1 MSRLPRLVRLV
12 LATGA
17 CVPIAASP
25 YVSAQAAD
33 AVEIA
38 VSIKDHKFEPAQI
51 KVAAGKAIKLTVN
64 NLDATPEEFESKALS
79 IEKVVAGKGLAVV
92 RIRPLAK
99 GTYNFVGE
107 YHEDTAKG
115 TLDAE

>member
-1 MSRLPRLVRLV
+1 MRRLLRSVRLV
-12 LATGA
+12 LVAGVCFPISGGA
-17 CVPIAASP
+17 FG
-25 YVSAQAAD
+25 SAHAAD

-51 KVAAGKAIKLTVN
+51 KVTAGKAIKLTVN
-64 NLDATPEEFESKALS
+64 NLDATPEEFESKALA
-79 IEKVVAGKGLAVV
+79 IEKVIAGKGSAVV
-92 RIRPLAK
+92 RIKPLAK

-115 TLDAE
+115 ALIAE

>member
-1 MSRLPRLVRLV
+1 MSRLLRSVRLAFAAGV
-12 LATGA
+12 
-17 CVPIAASP
+17 CIPIAAGP

-51 KVAAGKAIKLTVN
+51 KVPAGKAIKLTVN
-64 NLDATPEEFESKALS
+64 NLDTTPEEFESKALA
-79 IEKVVAGKGLAVV
+79 IEKIVAGKGSAVI
-92 RIRPLAK
+92 RIKPLAK

>member
-1 MSRLPRLVRLV
+1 MRRLPRSVRLV
-12 LATGA
+12 LAAGV
-17 CVPIAASP
+17 CVPVAAGP
-25 YVSAQAAD
+25 FASAQAAD

-38 VSIKDHKFEPAQI
+38 VSIKDHKFEPAQM

-64 NLDATPEEFESKALS
+64 NLDTTPEEVESKALA
-79 IEKVVAGKGLAVV
+79 IEKGVASKGSAVV
-92 RIRPLAK
+92 RIKPLAK

-115 TLDAE
+115 TLEAE